1 MSFIGTFHSYR
12 PGFPPA
18 PGLAPFHRQGRL
30 CRLPGIIGPVP
41 PPTRDKSIRSSIYA
55 TRKQSS
61 CQFFFCSHLSFEL
74 V

>member
-18 PGLAPFHRQGRL
+18 SGLAPFHRQGRP

-41 PPTRDKSIRSSIYA
+41 PPTRDKSIRSVIYA
-55 TRKQSS
+55 TRKHES
-61 CQFFFCSHLSFEL
+61 CQIFSWFLLEF
-74 V
+74 